1 MGLILRHT
9 EVHWKEKEAHGRYL
23 EMALISVIL
32 RVTEHFISEF
42 CEKNV
47 VYSVNSRR
55 GRGQEIY
62 FFPARNRIISGLADL
77 VVIVEARE
85 KSGSLITARVAL
97 DQGKVFCHTGTGNRG
112 T

>member
-1 MGLILRHT
+1 MGWHMGLILRHT

-55 GRGQEIY
+55 GRGQEII
-62 FFPARNRIISGLADL
+62 FSGKKQNYQ
-77 VVIVEARE
+77 RTG
-85 KSGSLITARVAL
+85 GSCCDR
-97 DQGKVFCHTGTGNRG
+97 
-112 T
+112 

>member
-1 MGLILRHT
+1 MGWHMGLILRHT
-9 EVHWKEKEAHGRYL
+9 EVHWKENEAHGRYL

-55 GRGQEIY
+55 GRGQEII
-62 FFPARNRIISGLADL
+62 FFRQETELSADWRILL
-77 VVIVEARE
+77 
-85 KSGSLITARVAL
+85 
-97 DQGKVFCHTGTGNRG
+97 
-112 T
+112 